1 MKTVLSISI
10 LIIIFS
16 FGCSNTKE
24 FTISYTK
31 KPEFI
36 LTSKPIIV
44 RSSNTNGNHLK
55 NLIINELKSNGYRVM
70 QDIET
75 TNYLLDLF
83 GANQVIP
90 LDDFTE
96 ILVSMELGSNDE
108 TSKDVSKNVKLA
120 YCDYNRQKDICTY
133 SDGTVKHKVT
143 SIKRTGK
150 ASIIINNAGKE
161 PVKILFNVTA
171 FASGILPS
179 YTNVAMSNRI
189 QEKVRGKL
197 KKYFLK
203 NIRVLPEFEIDEM
216 AADFINDKL
225 YEAAKIRVMYKETG
239 FKYYYT
245 LGLIEE
251 SQKNY
256 SAAKMYYSEGELN
269 TDQFDQKE
277 VFSDS
282 IARIE
287 SRNKN

>member
-1 MKTVLSISI
+1 
-10 LIIIFS
+10 
-16 FGCSNTKE
+16 
-24 FTISYTK
+24 
-31 KPEFI
+31 
-36 LTSKPIIV
+36 
-44 RSSNTNGNHLK
+44 
-55 NLIINELKSNGYRVM
+55 M
-70 QDIET
+70 QEIET

-96 ILVSMELGSNDE
+96 IVVSMELGSNDE

-197 KKYFLK
+197 KKYFFITPPIFGLFPLHNNFLSNRK
-203 NIRVLPEFEIDEM
+203 SIILEI
-216 AADFINDKL
+216 F
-225 YEAAKIRVMYKETG
+225 
-239 FKYYYT
+239 
-245 LGLIEE
+245 
-251 SQKNY
+251 
-256 SAAKMYYSEGELN
+256 
-269 TDQFDQKE
+269 
-277 VFSDS
+277 
-282 IARIE
+282 
-287 SRNKN
+287 

>member
-10 LIIIFS
+10 LMIIFS

-24 FTISYTK
+24 FTISYTN
-31 KPEFI
+31 KPEKI

-44 RSSNTNGNHLK
+44 RSSNINGNHLK
-55 NLIINELKSNGYRVM
+55 NLIINELQSNGYRVM
-70 QDIET
+70 QDIEN

-83 GANQVIP
+83 GANQIVP
-90 LDDFTE
+90 TDDFTE
-96 ILVSMELGSNDE
+96 ILVSLELGSNDE
-108 TSKDVSKNVKLA
+108 TSIDVSKNVKLA
-120 YCDYNRQKDICTY
+120 YCDYNRDKDQCTY

-171 FASGILPS
+171 FSSGILPS

-189 QEKVRGKL
+189 REKVRGKL

-203 NIRVLPEFEIDEM
+203 NILVLPEFEIDEM
-216 AADFINDKL
+216 AADFLKDKL
-225 YEAAKIRVMYKETG
+225 YEAAKKRVMYKESG

-256 SAAKMYYSEGELN
+256 STAKMYYSKGALN

>member
-108 TSKDVSKNVKLA
+108 TSKDVSKNVKFFGKL
-120 YCDYNRQKDICTY
+120 
-133 SDGTVKHKVT
+133 
-143 SIKRTGK
+143 SIFTGK
-150 ASIIINNAGKE
+150 FCS
-161 PVKILFNVTA
+161 
-171 FASGILPS
+171 
-179 YTNVAMSNRI
+179 
-189 QEKVRGKL
+189 
-197 KKYFLK
+197 
-203 NIRVLPEFEIDEM
+203 RVQIS
-216 AADFINDKL
+216 
-225 YEAAKIRVMYKETG
+225 V
-239 FKYYYT
+239 
-245 LGLIEE
+245 
-251 SQKNY
+251 
-256 SAAKMYYSEGELN
+256 
-269 TDQFDQKE
+269 
-277 VFSDS
+277 
-282 IARIE
+282 
-287 SRNKN
+287 